1 MDRCNIFNA
10 DCKSGIVYV
19 NGKVVDGV
27 EIASQGQAASKGF
40 MFLNGEKK
48 VYFAVPIESL
58 KEILD
63 LLRELSVIVSS
74 GVLPTN
80 KAKGRPLI
88 ISISGKKTPPRR
100 STTMAGRERL
110 LTV

>member
-19 NGKVVDGV
+19 NGKVIDGV

-63 LLRELSVIVSS
+63 LLRELSGIVSS
-74 GVLPTN
+74 GVLPKNGGGDITAPDFASAMAALSE
-80 KAKGRPLI
+80 KAKAL
-88 ISISGKKTPPRR
+88 KE
-100 STTMAGRERL
+100 AL
-110 LTV
+110 Q